1 LLLEGSEAERVLT
14 LLRRDAETAYGHYL
28 EMLNQDEIGQAS
40 DPDRSGLAR
49 ELARM
54 NLSVNFYTQW
64 YWKVDLHNLMGFL
77 RLRADPHAQYEIR
90 AYAEIMLDIVRAWV
104 PLTYEAF
111 REYRLDA
118 VNLSATAVQVL
129 RRALSGE
136 SVDQKNSG
144 LSGREWNE
152 LASIFRVLQK
162 ERP

>member
-1 LLLEGSEAERVLT
+1 
-14 LLRRDAETAYGHYL
+14 
-28 EMLNQDEIGQAS
+28 
-40 DPDRSGLAR
+40 
-49 ELARM
+49 
-54 NLSVNFYTQW
+54 
-64 YWKVDLHNLMGFL
+64 MGFL

-162 ERP
+162 EGP